1 MKFGEYQLD
10 IISDGTM
17 RLDGGAMFGVV
28 PRVIWEQVAE
38 PDEKNRI
45 LIGLNCL
52 LVRTLRDNIII
63 DTGIGEKWNEKQKAI
78 YAVEHP
84 PTIVSSLA
92 ALGLAPEDISIVI
105 NTHLHFDH
113 AGGNTRLES
122 NGERTAK
129 AIPTFPR
136 ARYCVQRSEYEH
148 ACSPHERDRAS
159 YLQENWQ
166 PLVESGQLQFID
178 GDCEIVPGVRVF
190 RVPGHNLDTQLV
202 RIDSGGETAVFFA
215 DIIPM
220 TAHLPFAWVM
230 GYDLYP
236 VELIEQKKRLIPQAA
251 RENWICIFEH
261 DPKIP
266 IGRIVEEERIYRV
279 VPILNYQ
286 ENEAACRMQK
296 SE

>member
-122 NGERTAK
+122 
-129 AIPTFPR
+129 
-136 ARYCVQRSEYEH
+136 
-148 ACSPHERDRAS
+148 
-159 YLQENWQ
+159 
-166 PLVESGQLQFID
+166 
-178 GDCEIVPGVRVF
+178 
-190 RVPGHNLDTQLV
+190 
-202 RIDSGGETAVFFA
+202 
-215 DIIPM
+215 
-220 TAHLPFAWVM
+220 
-230 GYDLYP
+230 
-236 VELIEQKKRLIPQAA
+236 
-251 RENWICIFEH
+251 
-261 DPKIP
+261 
-266 IGRIVEEERIYRV
+266 
-279 VPILNYQ
+279 
-286 ENEAACRMQK
+286 
-296 SE
+296 